1 MTRSRVILMLLFLV
15 LVLFL
20 GTGLGLVVSRIL
32 HPGSSARV
40 YNTAAILRQV
50 QTLSQLVTVKYVIE
64 KVVIFEDAKWYGENR
79 VLMVAHGVVKAGID
93 LSQLQ
98 AGDLSF
104 DGNKITIHMPEP
116 AITDVYLEEK
126 KTQVIERT
134 TGLLRQFDKDL
145 EQNARI
151 QAVDDIRRA
160 ARYGGIIDDARQRG
174 RQQLVQL
181 FQQLGFEKVEFVDT
195 TE

>member
-1 MTRSRVILMLLFLV
+1 MLGAMTRSRVILMLLFLV

-64 KVVIFEDAKWYGENR
+64 K